1 MENNSLKIFLEINR
15 YNYIFFVGK
24 KNENENFKIIY
35 QSEISSEGIENNKIY
50 DLEKTYNKIKKE
62 VYIIE
67 KKLNYV
73 FKEIILI
80 LDYFNPTFINL
91 TGYKKLNG
99 SQVSRENITYIL
111 NTLKSCV
118 EEVEPKKKVMHIFN
132 SKFYL
137 DDKKIENLP
146 LGLFGEFYSHELS
159 FILTST
165 DDYDNLKNIFDKC
178 RLKIKKILIKSFVS
192 GVNISENHKNI
203 DTFFYFEI
211 NDKHSKVFFF
221 ENNSLQFEQN
231 FSFGTDIIIQDISKI
246 TSLNLKDVK
255 KILEKIENIKDG
267 MLGAELIDNDLHNNS
282 LRKIK
287 KKLIYEIAHAR
298 IKEIA
303 EITLFKNINLK
314 YFNKINKNIYFKI
327 DDKLYSK
334 SFLELFK
341 TIFSMENKF
350 NIIFLKNSSIES
362 YLSSVDR
369 VVHYGWKKEAIPFSE
384 VKKSI
389 LAQFFGILFK

>member
-165 DDYDNLKNIFDKC
+165 DDYNNLKNIFDKC
-178 RLKIKKILIKSFVS
+178 RLKIKKILIKSFVN

-267 MLGAELIDNDLHNNS
+267 MLGAELILS
-282 LRKIK
+282 LIH
-287 KKLIYEIAHAR
+287 I
-298 IKEIA
+298 
-303 EITLFKNINLK
+303 
-314 YFNKINKNIYFKI
+314 
-327 DDKLYSK
+327 
-334 SFLELFK
+334 
-341 TIFSMENKF
+341 
-350 NIIFLKNSSIES
+350 
-362 YLSSVDR
+362 
-369 VVHYGWKKEAIPFSE
+369 
-384 VKKSI
+384 
-389 LAQFFGILFK
+389 

>member
-1 MENNSLKIFLEINR
+1 MA
-15 YNYIFFVGK
+15 
-24 KNENENFKIIY
+24 
-35 QSEISSEGIENNKIY
+35 
-50 DLEKTYNKIKKE
+50 
-62 VYIIE
+62 
-67 KKLNYV
+67 
-73 FKEIILI
+73 
-80 LDYFNPTFINL
+80 
-91 TGYKKLNG
+91 
-99 SQVSRENITYIL
+99 YIL

-165 DDYDNLKNIFDKC
+165 DDYNNLKNIFDKC
-178 RLKIKKILIKSFVS
+178 RLKIKKILIKSFVN

-211 NDKHSKVFFF
+211 NDNHSKVFFF

-267 MLGAELIDNDLHNNS
+267 MPGEELIDNDLYNNS

-287 KKLIYEIAHAR
+287 KK
-298 IKEIA
+298 
-303 EITLFKNINLK
+303 
-314 YFNKINKNIYFKI
+314 
-327 DDKLYSK
+327 
-334 SFLELFK
+334 
-341 TIFSMENKF
+341 
-350 NIIFLKNSSIES
+350 
-362 YLSSVDR
+362 
-369 VVHYGWKKEAIPFSE
+369 
-384 VKKSI
+384 
-389 LAQFFGILFK
+389 